1 MAGINRKIM
10 AFIGTEETA
19 ELVSA
24 LAEYT
29 DNIYAAVSDEYG
41 KASHPSGNITLLS
54 RYLDEEKM
62 NSWIDRV
69 GVDLVIDGTDL
80 TAEAPRKLIAKV
92 CESRNIEYIRIAKK
106 MQTNLSTTI
115 FRSQEQLVRE
125 MEYTVGNV
133 LAEGD
138 LTLMKMLTGVKD
150 YQDKVFPMVSAEE
163 GVFEA
168 LTDMGYRKENIIS
181 FNRMIHAGLLMAL
194 FQEFSISDYI
204 YQGSLQI
211 GLRERLEAV
220 DHSAVKAAVYG
231 DLAQEEGIEASAA
244 WDMLSSRFGIGD

>member
-92 CESRNIEYIRIAKK
+92 CESRNIEY
-106 MQTNLSTTI
+106 
-115 FRSQEQLVRE
+115 
-125 MEYTVGNV
+125 
-133 LAEGD
+133 
-138 LTLMKMLTGVKD
+138 
-150 YQDKVFPMVSAEE
+150 
-163 GVFEA
+163 
-168 LTDMGYRKENIIS
+168 
-181 FNRMIHAGLLMAL
+181 
-194 FQEFSISDYI
+194 
-204 YQGSLQI
+204 
-211 GLRERLEAV
+211 
-220 DHSAVKAAVYG
+220 
-231 DLAQEEGIEASAA
+231 
-244 WDMLSSRFGIGD
+244 